1 MFCAVV
7 GRGKSY
13 AMATL
18 VFETIIH
25 RADGET
31 ETYYEHGNTPQSLE
45 VLQEKFERYPNGRQE
60 LFQHGDG
67 YLRDVPP
74 DRL

>member
-1 MFCAVV
+1 
-7 GRGKSY
+7 
-13 AMATL
+13 MATL

-25 RADGET
+25 RASGET
-31 ETYYEHGNTPQSLE
+31 ETYYERGDTPQSLE
-45 VLQEKFERYPNGRQE
+45 VLQEKFERYPSGKQE

-74 DRL
+74 ETI